1 MGKVLFFGNGL
12 NLLSQNLSWKTLLSN
27 VQAKD
32 EAGLAVHDV

>member
-32 EAGLAVHDV
+32 EAGLAVHDG